1 MGFIKGIFDF
11 IFNNIL
17 LVVIILLAY
26 YIYHQYKELKAKE
39 ATIKEVFTKTLD
51 KYLDKKF
58 AEAKKISDAVFNE
71 YEHVELIKQEVERIN
86 YTIEKSN
93 HGSINDKV
101 QTSNLLN
108 KYKLNKKI
116 DVERYPNVK
125 NLENIGTFTD
135 EDMGSIDNGVAIAR
149 KEYNARAFR
158 YNEKANDFPMQYLT
172 KLFKLPA
179 TFTIFDAPKTTNY
192 EEKYEV
198 FEEKEPE
205 INTLDTLNR
214 SSTAT
219 VEKEQTSKEEE
230 KKDEIVIDHS
240 SVVLKPTV
248 SLEEKKE
255 QE

>member
-1 MGFIKGIFDF
+1 MRAIFDF

-17 LVVIILLAY
+17 LVIVILLAY
-26 YIYHQYKELKAKE
+26 YVYRQYKELKAKE
-39 ATIKEVFTKTLD
+39 GTIKEVFTKTLD

-58 AEAKKISDAVFNE
+58 AEAKKIADSVMEE
-71 YEHVELIKQEVERIN
+71 YGHVELIKQEVERIEF
-86 YTIEKSN
+86 TIEKSN
-93 HGSINDKV
+93 NGSINDKV
-101 QTSNLLN
+101 QVSNLLN
-108 KYKLNKKI
+108 KFKVNKKI
-116 DVERYPNVK
+116 DLERYPNVK

-214 SSTAT
+214 TD
-219 VEKEQTSKEEE
+219 TSNVTEEAPKTEE
-230 KKDEIVIDHS
+230 KKDEVVIDHS